1 MASLGL
7 WGPMSLADAIDEAY
21 EALYSDRLPAA
32 REALARAQRIDAKH
46 PEVRLL
52 EIELLEA
59 ADEAEEA
66 VVAAEQAVEAL
77 PKSMLL
83 RLKLATLL
91 LDVYDDVPTARPHLE
106 QLAARLDKGEQ
117 PDVGGGEADAPRDF
131 AVEVWL
137 TLADARGSDHDPK
150 GALAAAE
157 QAVKLAPDDAAA
169 RVALGSARFDLC
181 ELDLAEKCVAQA
193 IDRDP
198 RCADAF
204 WLRGRVHTV
213 RGDLAAADKAF
224 ARAAQIDPVRFAVP
238 FRVNE
243 DAFAKL
249 MEESLEELP
258 HQVRDYLKNIA
269 LVVEDVPELAQVR
282 KNDPPLSPGS
292 LGLFEGTPPS
302 LAPGDD
308 PWSHFPSRI
317 TLFRRNIE
325 ISCVDED
332 ELRDLVSSTLLH
344 EVGHYLGLDEEDLDE
359 RGLG

>member
-1 MASLGL
+1 MG
-7 WGPMSLADAIDEAY
+7 WPMSLADAIDEAY
-21 EALYSDRLPAA
+21 EALYADRLPAA
-32 REALARAQRIDAKH
+32 REALARAQRIDAEH

-52 EIELLEA
+52 AIEVLEA
-59 ADEAEEA
+59 GDEAEEA
-66 VVAAEQAVEAL
+66 VVAAEQAVAAL
-77 PKSMLL
+77 PTSMLL

-91 LDVYDDVPTARPHLE
+91 LDVYDDVPGARPQLE
-106 QLAARLDKGEQ
+106 TLATRLDKGEA
-117 PDVGGGEADAPRDF
+117 PDVGGDDPAAAHDF

-137 TLADARGSDHDPK
+137 TLADVRGSDHDPK

-157 QAVKLAPDDAAA
+157 RAAKLAPDDAAA

-181 ELDLAEKCVAQA
+181 DLDGAEKHVAQA

-198 RCADAF
+198 RSADAF
-204 WLRGRVHTV
+204 WLRGRILTV
-213 RGDLAAADKAF
+213 KGDHAAADKAF

-238 FRVNE
+238 FRVDE
-243 DAFAKL
+243 DAFAAL

-258 HQVRDYLKNIA
+258 PQVRDYLKNIA
-269 LVVEDVPELAQVR
+269 LVVEDVPELVALA

-292 LGLFEGTPPS
+292 LGLFEGTPPA

-308 PWSHFPSRI
+308 PWAHFPTRI

-325 ISCVDED
+325 ISCVDQD

>member
-1 MASLGL
+1 MGL
-7 WGPMSLADAIDEAY
+7 RMSLADAIDEAY
-21 EALYSDRLPAA
+21 EALYEDRLPAA
-32 REALARAQRIDAKH
+32 REALVRAQRLDAKH

-59 ADEAEEA
+59 SDEAEEA
-66 VVAAEQAVEAL
+66 VLAAEKAVSAL

-91 LDVYDDVPTARPHLE
+91 LDVYDDVPAARPHLE
-106 QLAARLDKGEQ
+106 ELAARLERGDK
-117 PDVGGGEADAPRDF
+117 PDVGGDDASAPRDF

-137 TLADARGSDHDPK
+137 TLADARGSDHDPR

-157 QAVKLAPDDAAA
+157 HAAALAPDDAVA

-181 ELDLAEKCVAQA
+181 ELDLAEKHVAQA

-204 WLRGRVHTV
+204 WLRGRIETV
-213 RGDLAAADKAF
+213 RGNHGAADKAF
-224 ARAAQIDPVRFAVP
+224 AKAAQLDPVRFAIP
-238 FRVNE
+238 FRVDE
-243 DAFAKL
+243 DAFARL

-258 HQVRDYLKNIA
+258 EQVKSYLKNIA
-269 LVVEDVPELAQVR
+269 IAVEDVPALEAVQR
-282 KNDPPLSPGS
+282 NDPPLSPGS

-325 ISCVDED
+325 ISCIDED

>member
-1 MASLGL
+1 
-7 WGPMSLADAIDEAY
+7 MSLAEAIDEAY
-21 EALYSDRLPAA
+21 EALYDDRLPAA

-66 VVAAEQAVEAL
+66 VVAAEQAVAAL

-91 LDVYDDVPTARPHLE
+91 LDIYDDVPAARPHLE
-106 QLAARLDKGEQ
+106 DLAARLNKGEK
-117 PDVGGGEADAPRDF
+117 PDVAGEDADAPRDF

-137 TLADARGSDHDPK
+137 TLSDARGSDHDPK
-150 GALAAAE
+150 GALVAAE
-157 QAVKLAPDDAAA
+157 KAVALAKDDAAA
-169 RVALGSARFDLC
+169 RVALGTARFDLC
-181 ELDLAEKCVAQA
+181 ELDDAEKHVGQA
-193 IDRDP
+193 LDRDP
-198 RCADAF
+198 RSADAW
-204 WLRGRVHTV
+204 WLRGRIHTV
-213 RGDLAAADKAF
+213 RGDHAAADKAF
-224 ARAAQIDPVRFAVP
+224 AKAAQLDPVRFAPP
-238 FRVNE
+238 FRVDE
-243 DAFAKL
+243 DSFARL

-258 HQVRDYLKNIA
+258 EQVRSYLKNIA
-269 LVVEDVPELAQVR
+269 IAVEDVPALEQVA

>member
-1 MASLGL
+1 
-7 WGPMSLADAIDEAY
+7 MSLADAIDEAY
-21 EALYSDRLPAA
+21 EALYEDRLPAA
-32 REALARAQRIDAKH
+32 REALAKAQRIDAKH

-59 ADEAEEA
+59 TDEAEDA
-66 VVAAEQAVEAL
+66 VVAAEQAVAAL
-77 PKSMLL
+77 PRSMLL

-91 LDVYDDVPTARPHLE
+91 LDIYDDVASARPHLE
-106 QLAARLDKGEQ
+106 ELARRLDKGEK
-117 PDVGGGEADAPRDF
+117 PDVGGDGADAPRDF

-137 TLADARGSDHDPK
+137 TLSDARGSDHDPR
-150 GALAAAE
+150 GSLAAAE
-157 QAVKLAPDDAAA
+157 KAVALAPDDAAA

-181 ELDLAEKCVAQA
+181 ELDAAEKCVAQA

-198 RCADAF
+198 RNADAF
-204 WLRGRVHTV
+204 WLRGRIATV
-213 RGDLAAADKAF
+213 RGDHAAADKAF
-224 ARAAQIDPVRFAVP
+224 GKAAQIDPVRFAVP
-238 FRVNE
+238 FRVEE
-243 DAFAKL
+243 DAFARL

-258 HQVRDYLKNIA
+258 EAVRNYLKNIA
-269 LVVEDVPELAQVR
+269 IVVEDVPALEAVA

-344 EVGHYLGLDEEDLDE
+344 EVGHYLGLDEEDLDD

>member
-1 MASLGL
+1 
-7 WGPMSLADAIDEAY
+7 MSLAEAIDEAY
-21 EALYSDRLPAA
+21 EAIYGDRLPAA
-32 REALARAQRIDAKH
+32 KEALGRAQRIDANH

-52 EIELLEA
+52 AIEVLEA
-59 ADEAEEA
+59 CDEAEEA
-66 VVAAEQAVEAL
+66 VVAAEQAVAAL

-91 LDVYDDVPTARPHLE
+91 LDVYDDVPGARPHLE
-106 QLAARLDKGEQ
+106 ELARRLDKGEL
-117 PDVGGGEADAPRDF
+117 PDVGGDDEAAPRDF

-137 TLADARGSDHDPK
+137 TVADARGSDHDPK

-157 QAVKLAPDDAAA
+157 RAVKLSPGDAAA
-169 RVALGSARFDLC
+169 RVALGSARFDVC
-181 ELDLAEKCVAQA
+181 ELDEAERCVAQA

-198 RCADAF
+198 RSADAF
-204 WLRGRVHTV
+204 WLRGRIQTV
-213 RGDLAAADKAF
+213 RGDHKAADKAF

-238 FRVNE
+238 FRVDE
-243 DAFAKL
+243 DAFAAL

-258 HQVRDYLKNIA
+258 AQVRDYLKNIA
-269 LVVEDVPELAQVR
+269 IVVEDVPELTQVQ

-292 LGLFEGTPPS
+292 LGLFEGTPPA

-308 PWSHFPSRI
+308 PWSHFPTRI

-325 ISCVDED
+325 ISCVDQD